1 MKMPTVNE
9 DVNVNRDDSVSSSV
23 KYRAHSTLQNASVG
37 QRVQVQQ
44 IISTPSFEARLQSMG
59 FVPGVPVNIVT
70 KQGKSMIVEV
80 LRSRLSLSAEAA
92 SAITVKVS

>member
-9 DVNVNRDDSVSSSV
+9 YVNVNRNDSVNSSV

-44 IISTPSFEARLQSMG
+44 IISTPVFEARLQSMG
-59 FVPGVPVNIVT
+59 FVPGVPINVVS
-70 KQGKSMIVEV
+70 KHRKSMIVEV

-92 SAITVKVS
+92 SAITVRVS

>member
-9 DVNVNRDDSVSSSV
+9 DVNVNRSDSVNSSV

-44 IISTPSFEARLQSMG
+44 IISTPVFEARLQSMG
-59 FVPGVPVNIVT
+59 FVPGVPINVVS
-70 KQGKSMIVEV
+70 KHRKSMIVEV

-92 SAITVKVS
+92 SAITVRVS

>member
-9 DVNVNRDDSVSSSV
+9 GVNANHNDPVSSSS
-23 KYRAHSTLQNASVG
+23 KHSAHSTLRNISAG

-44 IISTPSFEARLQSMG
+44 IISTPVFEARLQSMG
-59 FVPGVPVNIVT
+59 FVPGVPINVVS
-70 KQGKSMIVEV
+70 KHRKSMIVEV

-92 SAITVKVS
+92 SAITVRVS

>member
-9 DVNVNRDDSVSSSV
+9 DVNANPCDSLKSSS
-23 KYRAHSTLQNASVG
+23 KRYPHSTLLNASAG

-44 IISTPSFEARLQSMG
+44 VISTPSFEARLQSLG

-70 KQGKSMIVEV
+70 KHRKSMIVEV

-92 SAITVKVS
+92 SAVTVKVS

>member
-9 DVNVNRDDSVSSSV
+9 DVNVNRDDFAASSAKHST
-23 KYRAHSTLQNASVG
+23 HSTLKNVSAG

-44 IISTPSFEARLQSMG
+44 IISTPVFEARLQSMG
-59 FVPGVPVNIVT
+59 FVPGVPINVVS
-70 KQGKSMIVEV
+70 KHRKSMIVEV

-92 SAITVKVS
+92 SAITVRVS